1 MPILMFQKQDWSSGD
16 EVNLEKVPFLDSLS
30 LSGHHI
36 LKADHQRIAE
46 KLHENKHPV
55 HMIVIFGK
63 LILNEKLEDA
73 RLPRKWM
80 FGIHHPA

>member
-1 MPILMFQKQDWSSGD
+1 MFQKQDWPSGD

-46 KLHENKHPV
+46 IRTKAL
-55 HMIVIFGK
+55 
-63 LILNEKLEDA
+63 L
-73 RLPRKWM
+73 KW
-80 FGIHHPA
+80 PKNWT